1 MRFSVLGAGG
11 WGTAIARLL
20 ANAGHD
26 TLLWSRDPTQADAI
40 AGTRV
45 NEKYLPGV
53 SLPSERLD
61 VTSKLEGSLD
71 ADAIFLAV
79 PSFGI
84 DELLLRIAPLAGASP
99 RLINLAKGLDP
110 ATHRTVSEL
119 IEDRLPEASAF
130 ALSGPSHAEEVGR
143 DVPTAVVLAG
153 RDLQFGEVLQ
163 QAIATPRF
171 RVYLSDDVRGV
182 ELCAAL
188 KNVIA
193 LATGISDGLGY
204 GDNSRGALIT
214 RGLAEMARFGRT
226 LGIQD
231 TTFFGLAGLGDLV
244 TTCTSD
250 HSRNRYVGCRLGAGD
265 SLDQILSEMTM
276 VAEGVHAT
284 VIVRDMAR
292 EKGIDMPITEAVS
305 RLLAGESDPLALVNE
320 IMTRA
325 PKREAG

>member
-1 MRFSVLGAGG
+1 MKFSVLGAGG

-26 TLLWSRDPTQADAI
+26 TLLWSRDPMQAETI
-40 AGTRV
+40 AETRV
-45 NEKYLPGV
+45 NAKYLPGV
-53 SLPSERLD
+53 SLPTEGLC
-61 VTSKLEGSLD
+61 VTSELEDSLD
-71 ADAIFLAV
+71 ADAVFLAV

-84 DELLLRIAPLAGASP
+84 DKLLRRIATLVATPPTLV
-99 RLINLAKGLDP
+99 NLAKGLDRS
-110 ATHRTVSEL
+110 THRTVSEL

-143 DVPTAVVLAG
+143 DVPAAVVLAG
-153 RDLQFGEVLQ
+153 RDPHLGETLQH
-163 QAIATPRF
+163 AIATARF

-193 LATGISDGLGY
+193 LATGIADGLGY

-214 RGLAEMARFGRT
+214 RGLAEMTRFGRT

-231 TTFFGLAGLGDLV
+231 ATFFGLAGLGDLV
-244 TTCTSD
+244 ATCTSD

-265 SLDQILSEMTM
+265 SLEQILSEMTM
-276 VAEGVHAT
+276 VAEGVYAT
-284 VIVRDMAR
+284 AIVRDMAK
-292 EKGIDMPITEAVS
+292 EKGIDMPITEAVF
-305 RLLAGESDPLALVNE
+305 RLLAGEADPLTLVNE
-320 IMTRA
+320 IMTRT

>member
-1 MRFSVLGAGG
+1 MKFSVLGAGG

-26 TLLWSRDPTQADAI
+26 TLLWSRDPMHAETI
-40 AGTRV
+40 AETRV
-45 NEKYLPGV
+45 NAKYLPGV
-53 SLPSERLD
+53 SLPTEGLC
-61 VTSKLEGSLD
+61 VTSELEASLD
-71 ADAIFLAV
+71 ADAVFLAV

-84 DELLLRIAPLAGASP
+84 DELLQRIAPLVATP
-99 RLINLAKGLDP
+99 PTLVNLAKGLDRS
-110 ATHRTVSEL
+110 THRTVSEL
-119 IEDRLPEASAF
+119 IEDRLPEASAL

-143 DVPTAVVLAG
+143 DIPTAVVLAG
-153 RDLQFGEVLQ
+153 RDPDLGEALQH
-163 QAIATPRF
+163 AIATARF

-193 LATGISDGLGY
+193 LATGIADGLGY
-204 GDNSRGALIT
+204 GDNTRGALIT
-214 RGLAEMARFGRT
+214 RGLAEMTRFGRT

-231 TTFFGLAGLGDLV
+231 ETFFGLAGLGDLV
-244 TTCTSD
+244 ATCTSD

-265 SLDQILSEMTM
+265 SLEQILSEMTM
-276 VAEGVHAT
+276 VAEGVYAT
-284 VIVRDMAR
+284 AIVWDMAK

-305 RLLAGESDPLALVNE
+305 RLLTGEADPLTLVNE